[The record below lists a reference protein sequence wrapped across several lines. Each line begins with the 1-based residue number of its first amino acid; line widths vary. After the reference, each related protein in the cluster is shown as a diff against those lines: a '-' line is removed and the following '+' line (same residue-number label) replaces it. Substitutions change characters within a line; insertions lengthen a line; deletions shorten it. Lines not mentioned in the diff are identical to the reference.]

1 MFCLF
6 FLTHRTNTVKILQV
20 RMQKE
25 TCVHKTGQV
34 IGVILGRT
42 ELLAFEMEE
51 NFEHNEKKTC
61 F

>member
-1 MFCLF
+1 
-6 FLTHRTNTVKILQV
+6 
-20 RMQKE
+20 MQKE

-51 NFEHNEKKTC
+51 NFEHNEKKHM
-61 F
+61 FLDVLFI